1 MTLLQVHGACFDGAT
16 SLEQPELIANE
27 RAALSGLGPQ
37 QSAMQRQE
45 ERTGVGE
52 KAGKWQ
58 SGLFAG
64 AKVYGK
70 EFPMHLLKMQLNS
83 DEICQGA
90 SDMEDAT
97 SSGSDLGS
105 K

>member
-27 RAALSGLGPQ
+27 GAALSALGPQ

-52 KAGKWQ
+52 KLENG
-58 SGLFAG
+58 
-64 AKVYGK
+64 
-70 EFPMHLLKMQLNS
+70 N
-83 DEICQGA
+83 
-90 SDMEDAT
+90 
-97 SSGSDLGS
+97 LGFLQEPRS
-105 K
+105 TAMSFQCIF